1 MYRNFFK
8 SSDVGCSFFKNI
20 LTKKQGSKRLKK
32 MQLCSFENLL
42 HSWGHLKNLIN
53 KLQP

>member
-1 MYRNFFK
+1 MF
-8 SSDVGCSFFKNI
+8 
-20 LTKKQGSKRLKK
+20 LK

-42 HSWGHLKNLIN
+42 HSWVHLKNLIN